1 MLARPAASAG
11 RKSLWEHG
19 LTLLAAPCYGPPS
32 PSGATPMTQTRTVK
46 LEIASR
52 FEMLDVV
59 QTVATHLAILVG
71 FGEDA
76 IHYMSVAVRESVV
89 NAIKHGNGLDAEK
102 RVDLL
107 FTIGE
112 KTLEVTIHDQGL
124 GFDPAS
130 IPDPLAQENLLKVDG
145 RGIFFMKS
153 FMDEVNYTFPPQGGT
168 LVRMLKR
175 L

>member
-1 MLARPAASAG
+1 
-11 RKSLWEHG
+11 
-19 LTLLAAPCYGPPS
+19 
-32 PSGATPMTQTRTVK
+32 MTQTRTVK
-46 LEIASR
+46 LDIASR

-59 QTVATHLAILVG
+59 QTVVTHLATLVG

-89 NAIKHGNGLDAEK
+89 NAIKHGNKLDALK
-102 RVDLL
+102 RVDLV
-107 FTIGE
+107 FTIGD
-112 KTLEVTIHDQGL
+112 KALEVTIHDQGP
-124 GFDPAS
+124 GFDPTS

-153 FMDEVNYTFPPQGGT
+153 FMDEVSYSFPPGGGT

>member
-1 MLARPAASAG
+1 MP
-11 RKSLWEHG
+11 
-19 LTLLAAPCYGPPS
+19 
-32 PSGATPMTQTRTVK
+32 QTRTVK
-46 LEIASR
+46 LDIASR

-59 QTVATHLAILVG
+59 QTVVTHLATLVG

-76 IHYMSVAVRESVV
+76 THYMSVAVRESVV
-89 NAIKHGNGLDAEK
+89 NAIKHGNKLDAER

-107 FTIGE
+107 FTISDAG
-112 KTLEVTIHDQGL
+112 LEVAIHDQGP

-130 IPDPLAQENLLKVDG
+130 VPDPLAQENLLKVDG

-153 FMDEVNYTFPPQGGT
+153 FMDEVAYAFPPEGGT

>member
-1 MLARPAASAG
+1 
-11 RKSLWEHG
+11 
-19 LTLLAAPCYGPPS
+19 
-32 PSGATPMTQTRTVK
+32 MTQTRTVK
-46 LEIASR
+46 LDIASR

-59 QTVATHLAILVG
+59 QTVVTHLATLVG

-76 IHYMSVAVRESVV
+76 THYMSVAVRESVV
-89 NAIKHGNGLDAEK
+89 NAIKHGNKLDAEK
-102 RVDLL
+102 RVDFV
-107 FTIGE
+107 FTIE
-112 KTLEVTIHDQGL
+112 DKAFEVTIHDQGG
-124 GFDPAS
+124 GFDPSS

-153 FMDEVNYTFPPQGGT
+153 FMDVVSYAFPPEGGT

>member
-1 MLARPAASAG
+1 
-11 RKSLWEHG
+11 
-19 LTLLAAPCYGPPS
+19 
-32 PSGATPMTQTRTVK
+32 MTQTRTVK
-46 LEIASR
+46 LDIASR

-59 QTVATHLAILVG
+59 QTVVTHLATLVG

-76 IHYMSVAVRESVV
+76 IHYMSVAVRESAV
-89 NAIKHGNGLDAEK
+89 NAIKHGNGLDPEK
-102 RVDLL
+102 RVDLE

-112 KTLEVTIHDQGL
+112 KGFEVTIHDQGP
-124 GFDPAS
+124 GFDPSS
-130 IPDPLAQENLLKVDG
+130 IADPLAQENLLKVDG

-153 FMDEVNYTFPPQGGT
+153 FMDEVSYAFPPQGGT